1 MVNRSSSD
9 STKASCLTNGVPKY
23 AQGSFDKQL
32 SYNLWST
39 SRTRYIAARRLRSK
53 DLRSSKAISFLSAYM
68 IIFTLSDYLFLSH
81 LEKYNG
87 NYILLLNVTFSL
99 LILIFSQ
106 LESSASYGVKAV
118 KFHECGLD
126 ISHLYKK
133 LRRLKS
139 RYENHEKDNAF
150 YQELER
156 IDDEYESILRSY
168 DNHELI
174 DFELF
179 KSNYPNYE
187 DHNLNG
193 WQVFNI
199 HRRHYLKD
207 VAIYHLVTYV
217 PLIVFGY
224 EATKV
229 VLAV

>member
-1 MVNRSSSD
+1 MVNRASGD
-9 STKASCLTNGVPKY
+9 NTKANCSTNGVPKY

-32 SYNLWST
+32 NYNLWST
-39 SRTRYIAARRLRSK
+39 SRTRYIAARRLRVK

-126 ISHLYKK
+126 ISHLYKQ

-139 RYENHEKDNAF
+139 RYENQKKDNKF
-150 YQELER
+150 YQELEK
-156 IDDEYESILRSY
+156 IDDKYDLILKSY
-168 DNHELI
+168 DNHELM

-179 KSNYPNYE
+179 KSNYPDYE

-193 WQVFNI
+193 WKVFKI
-199 HRRHYLKD
+199 HWRHYFKD

-217 PLIVFGY
+217 PLIIFCY
-224 EATKV
+224 AAIKV